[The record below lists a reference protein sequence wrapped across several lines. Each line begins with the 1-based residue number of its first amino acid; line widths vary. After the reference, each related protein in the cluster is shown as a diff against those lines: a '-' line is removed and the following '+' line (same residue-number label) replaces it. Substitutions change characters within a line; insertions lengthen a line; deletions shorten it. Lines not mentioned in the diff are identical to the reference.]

1 MSVPVPNIIGLTGYA
16 QHGKNTVAEV
26 FEDLG
31 YRPVAFADALREM
44 ARRLNPVIP
53 VSAYYAWAPPQDPMR
68 YADIV
73 DTIGYEAAKQIP
85 EVRRLLQVLGT
96 ECVRDIIG
104 ENAWVQALFKNV
116 FPGERYVITD
126 VRFPNE
132 ARAVTQAGGEV
143 WKVTRLGFD
152 NGLGVDHPSEAH
164 IGKLPYH
171 VEFVNDTTVEALQSW
186 VKKTIGAR
194 GFA

>member
-44 ARRLNPVIP
+44 ARRL
-53 VSAYYAWAPPQDPMR
+53 DPWVGAGHLR
-68 YADIV
+68 YSELLNGV
-73 DTIGYEAAKQIP
+73 GYEEAKKNP